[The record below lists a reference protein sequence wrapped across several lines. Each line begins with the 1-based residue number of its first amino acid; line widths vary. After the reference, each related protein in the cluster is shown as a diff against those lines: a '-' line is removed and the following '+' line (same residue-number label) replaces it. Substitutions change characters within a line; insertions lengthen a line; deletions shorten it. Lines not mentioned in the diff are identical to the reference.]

1 MSPRLT
7 AILCTHRPNADRL
20 RRALEG
26 LARQSLA
33 REDWELVLVD
43 NASPEPFAIAP
54 EIRRAIQARLV
65 VEPVLGLSS
74 ARTAGMGVAQGSLI
88 VFVDDDNVLDAGYLA
103 QVVRIFAEHTTLG
116 AIGGVST
123 PEFEKAPAAWQS
135 EFFGL
140 LALRDLGPEPRIS
153 RETRAPGSGVDG
165 YPSFAP
171 IGAGLSL
178 RREAAEG
185 WVTSATGRRGQ
196 DLTSGEDNDLVLFIL
211 ERGWTVGYFPELRLT
226 HLIPAGRLD
235 PGYLARLNRAIQKSW
250 VHVLDCHGV
259 CPWPRLTP
267 LGAAL
272 RGGRAW
278 LTYRVW
284 SSPAARVRWQG
295 ACGHFAGRVGIR
307 NRGKAP

>member
-1 MSPRLT
+1 
-7 AILCTHRPNADRL
+7 
-20 RRALEG
+20 
-26 LARQSLA
+26 LARQTLV
-33 REDWELVLVD
+33 RDNWELVLVD
-43 NASPEPFAIAP
+43 NASPEPVALPP
-54 EIRRAIQARLV
+54 EIRDSIEARLI

-74 ARTAGMGVAQGSLI
+74 ARTAGMRVSQGSLI
-88 VFVDDDNVLDAGYLA
+88 VFVDDDNVLDQGYLA
-103 QVVRIFAEHTTLG
+103 QVVRIFAEHPNLG

-123 PEFEKAPAAWQS
+123 PEFEKAPASWQS

-153 RETRAPGSGVDG
+153 SGVCPPGSRVTQ
-165 YPSFAP
+165 YPPFAP

-178 RREAAEG
+178 RREAADG
-185 WVTSATGRRGQ
+185 WITSATGRRGQ
-196 DLTSGEDNDLVLFIL
+196 DLTSGEDNDLVLFIM

-226 HLIPAGRLD
+226 HLIPAGRLE
-235 PGYLARLNRAIQKSW
+235 PGYLERLNRAIQKSW

-259 CPWPRLTP
+259 SPWSRLTP

-278 LTYRVW
+278 FTYRVW

-295 ACGHFAGRVGIR
+295 ACGHFAGRVGICKR
-307 NRGKAP
+307 EKTP